1 MGKPNSTSGAPWN
14 GTKMTFTKIAERLG
28 VSRQC
33 VTHTHKRML
42 NKLEIELAKDPEI
55 RDWLIEQGYQV
66 PQPKDKENDQ

>member
-1 MGKPNSTSGAPWN
+1 
-14 GTKMTFTKIAERLG
+14 MTFTKIAERLG

-33 VTHTHKRML
+33 VTNLHKRML

-66 PQPKDKENDQ
+66 PQPKDNKNEQTK

>member
-1 MGKPNSTSGAPWN
+1 
-14 GTKMTFTKIAERLG
+14 
-28 VSRQC
+28 
-33 VTHTHKRML
+33 ML